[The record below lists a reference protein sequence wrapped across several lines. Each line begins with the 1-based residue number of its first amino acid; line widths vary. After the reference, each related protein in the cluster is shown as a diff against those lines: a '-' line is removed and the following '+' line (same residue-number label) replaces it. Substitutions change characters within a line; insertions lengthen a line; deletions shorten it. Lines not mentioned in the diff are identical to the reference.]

1 MFGRKWEL
9 KTPVARGKTIIKN
22 TLWKVTDQGKRNA
35 VLDVTF
41 LDESMEWIF
50 NKIKEHLETVRKGE
64 YGDNG
69 KPITNNDLIDSILV
83 VRGKKII
90 RYK

>member
-1 MFGRKWEL
+1 
-9 KTPVARGKTIIKN
+9 
-22 TLWKVTDQGKRNA
+22 
-35 VLDVTF
+35 
-41 LDESMEWIF
+41 MEWIF

-69 KPITNNDLIDSILV
+69 KPITNDDLIDSILV